1 MTTSSSSSNNSS
13 NSKSILVIDD
23 ESDIVNLVNESLRTD
38 RFKVRTFTDPTAALE
53 HFKSNSK
60 DYDIVISD
68 IRIPAM
74 NGYQF
79 VKHVKE
85 RNPKVKVILMTAFEI
100 DNKEFHNILS
110 DIKVDA
116 FLQKPFSIQQLND
129 VVEKIRT
136 RD

>member
-1 MTTSSSSSNNSS
+1 MPSPSSSNRS

-85 RNPKVKVILMTAFEI
+85 RNPKVKVILMTAFEN
-100 DNKEFHNILS
+100 DNKEFHNVLS
-110 DIKVDA
+110 AIKVDA
-116 FLQKPFSIQQLND
+116 FLQKPFSIQQLNN
-129 VVEKIRT
+129 V
-136 RD
+136 